1 MACDGGGD
9 AEAARMTDIQD
20 LCDRCARHKAHF
32 EVELIENLA
41 PGTKLEVDDL
51 PFPRAGYLCR
61 SCAVLLQTTF
71 PNFYALTELSDL

>member
-1 MACDGGGD
+1 
-9 AEAARMTDIQD
+9 MTDIQD

-51 PFPRAGYLCR
+51 LFPRAGYLCR
-61 SCAVLLQTTF
+61 SCAELLHATF
-71 PNFYALTELSDL
+71 PNLYKLTELSGL